1 MTRPFTNKF
10 KKGWK
15 KGTDP
20 MVGGARSITLYD
32 ACTPP
37 SAPPPPPP
45 PLMKKLDPPVLN
57 VHGDSVVV
65 PNTSL
70 TLPSAVPFYSVP
82 FLNVPAKNFQ
92 HAFTLPRKK
101 NNKCVALDCM
111 IHCQVIVVLLFIDKV
126 SNGVLCYFS
135 NPSSVQKRTEE
146 QLKGP

>member
-1 MTRPFTNKF
+1 MTRPFTNKV

-15 KGTDP
+15 KCTDP

-37 SAPPPPPP
+37 SAPPPP
-45 PLMKKLDPPVLN
+45 LLKKLDPPVLN

-82 FLNVPAKNFQ
+82 F
-92 HAFTLPRKK
+92 
-101 NNKCVALDCM
+101 
-111 IHCQVIVVLLFIDKV
+111 
-126 SNGVLCYFS
+126 
-135 NPSSVQKRTEE
+135 
-146 QLKGP
+146 